1 MVRLMLT
8 LAPIA
13 CVLSAIGF
21 SGILTRICVYIKS
34 SGVFAPLV
42 SAFSPSAPASTTATA
57 TTTSASAAGSAN
69 STAASAS
76 ASQKKAANAAAPLSP
91 ALSVL
96 LLIGALSLLFMF
108 SSHSTY
114 VSSMAYS
121 SPSIVIDAGELP
133 DVFIL
138 VPILLYICI

>member
-21 SGILTRICVYIKS
+21 SSILNRICVYINS
-34 SGVFAPLV
+34 SGIFTPLV
-42 SAFSPSAPASTTATA
+42 SAISPPA
-57 TTTSASAAGSAN
+57 
-69 STAASAS
+69 AASATAAAAAAAAPAAS
-76 ASQKKAANAAAPLSP
+76 TGSQKKSSSPAAPLSP

-121 SPSIVIDAGELP
+121 SPSIVIDAGKLRSFSLEMSHLS
-133 DVFIL
+133 I
-138 VPILLYICI
+138 